1 MTGLPVWGRQS
12 AESCAS
18 LCPTPAGCPAGISF
32 PPVARNGIAGAGEP
46 FLVATELFQRFRGK
60 ELRAVAGGMAERF
73 QQTCHY
79 ESGNLV
85 RFKTKKPCRLAC
97 IKPGGN
103 DLPTEKFRLLR
114 GHIHTALRTYRWVD
128 GRPRGRRNTG
138 IIWPAF
144 KSFRVRRGRISATST
159 LSA

>member
-1 MTGLPVWGRQS
+1 MKRADYRSASPVSLLPVVV
-12 AESCAS
+12 
-18 LCPTPAGCPAGISF
+18 LLAGIAL
-32 PPVARNGIAGAGEP
+32 PPVAGNGVTGPRQP
-46 FLVATELFQRFRGK
+46 FLVAADLFQRFRGK
-60 ELRAVAGGMAERF
+60 ELRAVAGGMAERL
-73 QQTCHY
+73 QQTCRY

-114 GHIHTALRTYRWVD
+114 GHIHTALRIYRWVG

-138 IIWPAF
+138 MIWPAF
-144 KSFRVRRGRISATST
+144 KSFKVRRGRISATST